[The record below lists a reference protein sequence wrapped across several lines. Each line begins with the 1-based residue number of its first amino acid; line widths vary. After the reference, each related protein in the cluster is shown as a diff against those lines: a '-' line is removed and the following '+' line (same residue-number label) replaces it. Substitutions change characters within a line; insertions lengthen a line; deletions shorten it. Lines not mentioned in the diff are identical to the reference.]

1 MRATIIHGAGDIRV
15 ENVPDPIIQAT
26 TDAIVRVVSACICGS
41 DLWPYR
47 SMAVSERGERIGHEF
62 IGVVED
68 VGSDVSGLSKGDLV
82 VAPFVWA
89 DNTCDFCQEGLQT
102 SCRHG
107 GPWGRNGIDGGQGE
121 AVRVPQAQGTLVKL
135 PVGEDSALL
144 PSLLSLSD
152 VFPTGYHC
160 AHTAGVTPRT
170 TVTVIGDGAVGLSA
184 VLSAKRLGAER
195 IILMGHHKERTEL
208 GLRFGATDIVAE
220 RGEEG
225 IEKVRELTGGDG
237 THRVLE
243 CVGLKDAI
251 ETAFAIVR
259 DGGVVSRV
267 GAPQYAEVPMD
278 FGVFL
283 RNVTLTGGVAPA
295 RAYIDELLPDV
306 LDGRIE
312 PGLLFDLVVELE
324 NVSEGYKAMAD
335 RTALKVV
342 IRP

>member
-1 MRATIIHGAGDIRV
+1 MGIHQPTQVNVCWAMDFQFDQSTDTRPIKLLNVIDEYSRECLASIAG
-15 ENVPDPIIQAT
+15 
-26 TDAIVRVVSACICGS
+26 
-41 DLWPYR
+41 R
-47 SMAVSERGERIGHEF
+47 SMDARGVVAVLDGLLAERGKPCFIRLDNGPEF
-62 IGVVED
+62 IATVLED
-68 VGSDVSGLSKGDLV
+68 
-82 VAPFVWA
+82 W
-89 DNTCDFCQEGLQT
+89 
-102 SCRHG
+102 
-107 GPWGRNGIDGGQGE
+107 
-121 AVRVPQAQGTLVKL
+121 
-135 PVGEDSALL
+135 ALL